1 MKIEDSKSN
10 LKAVVSDLLNS
21 QLHSTFTL
29 NKTCLHWD
37 KITTINTGKSWN
49 FNSNLIKEMLK
60 STFYT
65 KNLKNYNICF
75 TNCKKKII
83 TINSILKNKSISLL
97 NMKDNSDPKL
107 NSFNPTAV
115 LLKKWPLRVHK
126 NKTHK
131 NLNLDLS
138 CTLNKLTDLK
148 RSFKSSLKK

>member
-1 MKIEDSKSN
+1 
-10 LKAVVSDLLNS
+10 
-21 QLHSTFTL
+21 
-29 NKTCLHWD
+29 
-37 KITTINTGKSWN
+37 
-49 FNSNLIKEMLK
+49 MLK

-115 LLKKWPLRVHK
+115 LLKK
-126 NKTHK
+126 
-131 NLNLDLS
+131 
-138 CTLNKLTDLK
+138 
-148 RSFKSSLKK
+148 